1 MDFFEDGI
9 QHFKD
14 KNYQEALKCF
24 KQAVDENQRIED
36 CRNKMGEI
44 YESILKFDLAF
55 EMYNRNIK
63 TKNDAE
69 AYFRITNLLMNQNK
83 LEQANFFINQGT
95 QFHPHNASLYYMKGL
110 LLQSKMHQHQEAIAN
125 FDKCLQKDPSYK
137 EALLKKIDS
146 LFELKDY
153 HTIIDSYNK
162 YLKLSNNNIEVYKK
176 IGNVQILLFQYKNA
190 IENYLLCIQL
200 DENFTEAYHNLGCV
214 YQIVH
219 QYDSAIQIFDQCI
232 SAMLKIAKNQAL
244 NQDNN
249 NKGFTKKKRKILIAQ
264 RRKTQEQIL
273 SNLAIQKKF
282 DELLL
287 FLNKLLQPWKDLI
300 LNSSE
305 YVQQRKASI
314 AYRNQGNQNKNTTS
328 RISSRFEQIMFLQ
341 LSKAKCLK
349 ELGRYEESLREL
361 IICEQSEQHLNEC
374 ALLKSKLL
382 LLSKL
387 EGYKIEIENKES
399 QIQDNNQENNA
410 IQQNNNTK
418 KESELKEDQNND
430 WQVSQRKEAVKCL
443 REILER
449 DPTNSKALLQL
460 GEIYEIEKEIPKQ
473 IQIYSFILEHEPYNG
488 EAINKLINLSK
499 KGFNVDNVRELKGK
513 LNYLKHSQYEEF
525 IYACLQADQF
535 MEQTEITN
543 SVARLLNE
551 GIQFYHQNKYQVE
564 NSTSF
569 LKLFFYFGRQYDL
582 SVKYYNLFNDS
593 TSPQSMLIFAKALL
607 RSNQIIKALD
617 VINFLQKQ
625 YIITLPQQQGS
636 QENIQN
642 QFPNIQ
648 NQTTIIGSKLNVAN
662 TQSLIN
668 NNLQLTNNVQQQSQQ
683 NLLSKIEVSKAHSSS
698 ISSSGSNQGLSLM
711 NSQSIPFKNQF
722 TKIWHLFLLVQGQC
736 FEKLQMYE
744 KALISYSDSV
754 RAQPKFYLTYYHRGQ
769 LYYKMGLLGDAL
781 KNVEKAIQ
789 FNLFHTN
796 SLLLMA
802 KIYQKQQKKSE
813 YLQTLQKGLKL
824 LSNSISLTHIGD
836 EDDAEFLLADSG
848 RADELND
855 ENTLYSNN
863 KLEEQDDDEDEQ
875 EFDYFIQQKIKKL
888 QKSNMTSASINER
901 VPSHLIEGISSFE
914 GNFLEES
921 KFHLETTLT
930 EVIIQEQ
937 KSLAQDPILLLCQDQ
952 EHLSQTRFAAHF
964 YLHQNYLKKMQISNS
979 QNQQQN
985 SKINTNGQLEKL
997 NNKTDSID
1005 WILDNNLYKLSYLIN
1020 KALLYF
1026 SFNQLNLGIN
1036 VFFDELFT
1044 QYVSSETATHEQAE
1058 AVIFA
1063 AATHL
1068 IYPLFSLGLN
1078 EKLIKLC
1085 EYISEFKKKVKKK
1098 EGSIP
1103 QHIQEKLPSTE
1114 YLIIISIAKYRLQKY
1129 EESINCLQQ
1138 LIQTHLDPVQL
1149 TNSSSNKFTQ
1159 RWNEYSKLA
1168 HFFLSLNYFQL
1179 NNIPSCLNYLQLY
1192 LRETPENYKQITS
1205 NNINNNNNNNLF
1217 KFNNK
1222 TFQKQLSSSTEIII
1236 QHLQADCSYVLMV
1249 DLLLQ
1254 NKLSSEV
1261 PPLCEAILE
1270 SLYDQIRQYSLP
1282 TILYLPRQGY
1292 FTRCQHFLTKN
1303 LKNLTIQKIKPQFEG
1318 SLRVFFP
1325 LINEENADF
1334 IGKIFDF
1341 YEYSYF
1347 DRQSNLNSHLLVK
1360 LESGNIS
1367 QIMNPITGKKMML
1380 NEQRCE
1386 ARRIKNTQDQR
1397 DMIYRLILT
1406 HKSILKVHF
1415 FLKQGRDIY
1424 AIQDE
1429 SMPNNNNN
1437 NNNLSSKNSF
1447 SNLQNLSQINNQ
1459 GGSNLKS
1466 AQEVTFCNLNNVSKV
1481 DSMSSQKKLF
1491 SLVLPLGEE
1500 SKASNHQIIQLFATL
1515 ILLVDCME
1523 YLHSQ
1528 HIYSANFSLD
1538 YIFLSEP
1545 NIPIIATFDNF
1556 PSNFCSSPDLN
1567 IQQLISSIK
1576 ALLPCCQ
1583 LSPEQFQQQ
1592 VVIQLYAS
1600 SSTQFS
1606 NLLVYIY
1613 QFINKYNYEIHQ
1625 TKVAYNIP
1633 PSDFDIYS
1641 NFLSELSKIL
1651 HQIAITC
1658 FLFQCQSASKSIDQ
1672 FYKNCVLEIIQLNKL
1687 SACKNLTPS
1696 MNTTEKELLGEGIV
1710 LDYNIF
1716 YNQMQVS
1723 QDLSHFLNDETHAL
1737 VNKFIQLSQLDIIQK
1752 QELINELYSIKQQ
1765 QSRAANS
1772 LSIEK
1777 RSKNLMKIIDASDGR
1792 DEYIL
1797 SLISNIESLLAVQDD
1812 IDSRDQNQLFQ
1823 YLVSL
1828 IKNPLKDDFFQ
1839 RYIKRKKVYYE
1850 WKQNQQQDMLK
1861 RIVRNLYQDED
1872 LRQEKYEKFVR
1883 ILQEYQTKSR
1893 DESISYKEH
1902 QEMLAKA
1909 AQAGRHNRR
1918 EEDGTL
1924 VEEVDCVVEQTTV
1937 NSFSLSYFASQKD
1950 NRANINV
1957 MNVFSQKPQILSN
1970 DESDQIIQEKS
1981 LEPNYDFQIINENTN
1996 ENIQSQKREFDQIK
2010 LNDEIIPHKIQ
2021 ESLALKSEKDSKVL
2035 SLSTS
2040 QFKIKTPSTFFKEAN
2055 VTESIVDQSQAYHQQ
2070 NVQELKIQNNIQQEE
2085 SLND

>member
-1 MDFFEDGI
+1 MNFFEDGI
-9 QHFKD
+9 QHFND
-14 KNYQEALKCF
+14 KNYQQALKCF
-24 KQAVDENQRIED
+24 KQAVDENQKVED

-55 EMYNRNIK
+55 EMYHRNIK

-83 LEQANFFINQGT
+83 LEQANYFINQGT
-95 QFHPHNASLYYMKGL
+95 QFHPHNASLFYMKGL
-110 LLQSKMHQHQEAIAN
+110 LLQSKMQQHQEAIAN

-153 HTIIDSYNK
+153 YAIIDSYNK
-162 YLKLSNNNIEVYKK
+162 FLKISNNNNIEVYKK
-176 IGNVQILLFQYKNA
+176 IGNVQIILLQYKNA
-190 IENYLLCIQL
+190 IENYLQCIQL
-200 DENFTEAYHNLGCV
+200 DENFTEAYHNLGSV

-219 QYDSAIQIFDQCI
+219 QYNSAIQIFDQCI
-232 SAMLKIAKNQAL
+232 SVMLKIAKNSAL
-244 NQDNN
+244 NSDFNT
-249 NKGFTKKKRKILIAQ
+249 KGFTIKKRKILMAQ

-273 SNLAIQKKF
+273 NNLVVQNKF
-282 DELLL
+282 EELLL

-305 YVQQRKASI
+305 YVQQRKAST
-314 AYRNQGNQNKNTTS
+314 AYRNQGNPNKNTTS

-349 ELGRYEESLREL
+349 ELGRYQESLTEL
-361 IICEQSEQHLNEC
+361 KICEQAEQHQNEC
-374 ALLKSKLL
+374 ALLRSKLL

-387 EGYKIEIENKES
+387 EGYKVEVENKES
-399 QIQDNNQENNA
+399 QIMMNNNQENNT
-410 IQQNNNTK
+410 IQQNNTK
-418 KESELKEDQNND
+418 KESELKEESNND
-430 WQVSQRKEAVKCL
+430 WQVLQRNEAVKCL
-443 REILER
+443 KEILER

-460 GEIYEIEKEIPKQ
+460 GEIYDIEKEIPKQ
-473 IQIYSFILEHEPYNG
+473 IQIYYFILEYEPYNE

-499 KGFNVDNVRELKGK
+499 KGFTIDNVRELKGK
-513 LNYLKHSQYEEF
+513 LNYLKHSQYEDF
-525 IYACLQADQF
+525 IYACLQADQY

-569 LKLFFYFGRQYDL
+569 LKLFFYFGKQYEL
-582 SVKYYNLFNDS
+582 SVKYFNLFNDS
-593 TSPQSMLIFAKALL
+593 SSPQSMLIFARALL
-607 RSNQIIKALD
+607 RSNQIIKTLD

-625 YIITLPQQQGS
+625 YIQPQSQGS

-642 QFPNIQ
+642 QLPNIQ
-648 NQTTIIGSKLNVAN
+648 NQATIIGSKLHVAN

-668 NNLQLTNNVQQQSQQ
+668 NNLTKLNNVQQQSQQ

-698 ISSSGSNQGLSLM
+698 ISSTSSNQGMSLM
-711 NSQSIPFKNQF
+711 NSQSISFKNQF
-722 TKIWHLFLLVQGQC
+722 SKIWHLFLLVQGQC

-754 RAQPKFYLTYYHRGQ
+754 RVQPKFYLTYYHRGQ

-796 SLLLMA
+796 SLLLMS
-802 KIYQKQQKKSE
+802 KIYQRQEKKSE

-855 ENTLYSNN
+855 EQQNYLNNN
-863 KLEEQDDDEDEQ
+863 KLEEQDDEDEQ

-901 VPSHLIEGISSFE
+901 VPSHLIEGITSFE
-914 GNFLEES
+914 GNFTEES
-921 KFHLETTLT
+921 KFHLETALT
-930 EVIIQEQ
+930 EVMIQEQ
-937 KSLAQDPILLLCQDQ
+937 KSLIQNPILLLCQDQ
-952 EHLSQTRFAAHF
+952 EHLSQTRFVAHF
-964 YLHQNYLKKMQISNS
+964 YLYQNYLRKMQI
-979 QNQQQN
+979 QNNQKQQQN
-985 SKINTNGQLEKL
+985 SKINQNEQLEKL
-997 NNKTDSID
+997 NNKID
-1005 WILDNNLYKLSYLIN
+1005 IMDCISDNSFYKLSFLIN

-1036 VFFDELFT
+1036 VFFNELLI
-1044 QYVSSETATHEQAE
+1044 QYVNSETASHEQAE

-1114 YLIIISIAKYRLQKY
+1114 YLILISIANYRLTKY
-1129 EESINCLQQ
+1129 EESISCLQQ

-1149 TNSSSNKFTQ
+1149 SNSSSNKFMQ

-1205 NNINNNNNNNLF
+1205 NNINNNYNNLF
-1217 KFNNK
+1217 KINNK
-1222 TFQKQLSSSTEIII
+1222 TIYKQLSSSTEIII
-1236 QHLQADCSYVLMV
+1236 QHLQSDCSYVLMV

-1270 SLYDQIRQYSLP
+1270 SLYDQIKQYSLP
-1282 TILYLPRQGY
+1282 TILSLPRQGY
-1292 FTRCQHFLTKN
+1292 FTRCQHLLTKN

-1325 LINEENADF
+1325 LINEENSDF

-1341 YEYSYF
+1341 YEYQYF
-1347 DRQSNLNSHLLVK
+1347 DRQSNLNSHLLVR

-1367 QIMNPITGKKMML
+1367 QIMNPISGKKMML

-1386 ARRIKNTQDQR
+1386 VRRIKNAQDQR

-1429 SMPNNNNN
+1429 SIPNNNNT
-1437 NNNLSSKNSF
+1437 NLSSKNSF

-1459 GGSNLKS
+1459 GGSNLKL
-1466 AQEVTFCNLNNVSKV
+1466 AQDVTFCNLSNGSKV
-1481 DSMSSQKKLF
+1481 DTMSSQKKLF
-1491 SLVLPLGEE
+1491 SLVLLLGEE
-1500 SKASNHQIIQLFATL
+1500 SKASNHQIIQLFATF

-1528 HIYSANFSLD
+1528 HIYSANFSID

-1556 PSNFCSSPDLN
+1556 PSNFCSSPHLN

-1576 ALLPCCQ
+1576 TLLPCCQ

-1592 VVIQLYAS
+1592 VAVQLYACPS
-1600 SSTQFS
+1600 SQFS

-1613 QFINKYNYEIHQ
+1613 QFINKYNDDHNQ

-1641 NFLSELSKIL
+1641 HFLSELSQIL

-1658 FLFQCQSASKSIDQ
+1658 FLFQCQSACKSIDL
-1672 FYKNCVLEIIQLNKL
+1672 FYKNCVMEIIQLNRL
-1687 SACKNLTPS
+1687 SECKNLTPL
-1696 MNTTEKELLGEGIV
+1696 MNNSEKELLGEGIV

-1723 QDLSHFLNDETHAL
+1723 QDLSHFLNDETYAL

-1752 QELINELYSIKQQ
+1752 QELTNELYSIKQQ

-1777 RSKNLMKIIDASDGR
+1777 RSKNIMKIVDASDGR
-1792 DEYIL
+1792 DEFIL

-1823 YLVSL
+1823 YLISL

-1839 RYIKRKKVYYE
+1839 RYINRKKIFYD

-1861 RIVRNLYQDED
+1861 RIVRSLYQDED

-1893 DESISYKEH
+1893 DESISYKQHE
-1902 QEMLAKA
+1902 ETLAKA
-1909 AQAGRHNRR
+1909 ALAGRNNRR

-1924 VEEVDCVVEQTTV
+1924 VEEVDCVIEQTTV

-1970 DESDQIIQEKS
+1970 DENDHIIQDKS
-1981 LEPNYDFQIINENTN
+1981 IEPNYDFQIINEN
-1996 ENIQSQKREFDQIK
+1996 IQSQKRELDQ
-2010 LNDEIIPHKIQ
+2010 LNEEIIPHKIQ

-2040 QFKIKTPSTFFKEAN
+2040 QFKNKTPSIFFKEAN
-2055 VTESIVDQSQAYHQQ
+2055 VTESIVDQSQAYHQK
-2070 NVQELKIQNNIQQEE
+2070 NVQEIKFQNNFQQEE
-2085 SLND
+2085 

>member
-1 MDFFEDGI
+1 MNYFDDGI
-9 QHFKD
+9 QHFNN

-24 KQAVDENQRIED
+24 KQAVDEEQRVED

-95 QFHPHNASLYYMKGL
+95 QFHPHNASLFYMKGL
-110 LLQSKMHQHQEAIAN
+110 FLQSKMQQHSEAIAN

-146 LFELKDY
+146 LFELKEY
-153 HTIIDSYNK
+153 HAIIDSYNK

-176 IGNVQILLFQYKNA
+176 IGNVQILLLQYKNA
-190 IENYLLCIQL
+190 IESYLQCIQL
-200 DENFTEAYHNLGCV
+200 DENFTEAYHNLGSV

-232 SAMLKIAKNQAL
+232 SAMLKIAKNSAL
-244 NQDNN
+244 NQDFNS
-249 NKGFTKKKRKILIAQ
+249 KGFTKKKRKILIAQ

-273 SNLAIQKKF
+273 NNLVVQKKF

-287 FLNKLLQPWKDLI
+287 FLNKLLQPWKGLI
-300 LNSSE
+300 QNSSE

-314 AYRNQGNQNKNTTS
+314 ALRNQGNQNKNTPN
-328 RISSRFEQIMFLQ
+328 RISTRFEQIMFLQ

-349 ELGRYEESLREL
+349 ELGRYQESIAEL
-361 IICEQSEQHLNEC
+361 KICEQAEQHINEC
-374 ALLKSKLL
+374 ALLRSKLL

-387 EGYKIEIENKES
+387 EGYKVEVENKENE
-399 QIQDNNQENNA
+399 IADKQENA
-410 IQQNNNTK
+410 TVQQNNTK
-418 KESELKEDQNND
+418 KESELKEDSNND
-430 WQVSQRKEAVKCL
+430 WQVVQRNEAVKCL

-460 GEIYEIEKEIPKQ
+460 GEIYDIEKEIPKQ
-473 IQIYSFILEHEPYNG
+473 IQIYQFILEHEPYNE

-499 KGFNVDNVRELKGK
+499 KGFTIDNVRELKGK
-513 LNYLKHSQYEEF
+513 LNYLKHSQYEDF

-569 LKLFFYFGRQYDL
+569 LKLFFYFGKQYDL
-582 SVKYYNLFNDS
+582 SVQYYNLFNDS

-607 RSNQIIKALD
+607 RSNQIIQALD

-625 YIITLPQQQGS
+625 YILPQQVGS

-668 NNLQLTNNVQQQSQQ
+668 NNLSSQNNVQQQSQQ

-698 ISSSGSNQGLSLM
+698 ISSTSSNQGLSLM
-711 NSQSIPFKNQF
+711 NSQSISFKNQF

-744 KALISYSDSV
+744 KALISYSDSIRV
-754 RAQPKFYLTYYHRGQ
+754 QPKFYLTYYYRGQ

-781 KNVEKAIQ
+781 KNVEKSVQ

-855 ENTLYSNN
+855 DNLNYSNNN
-863 KLEEQDDDEDEQ
+863 KLEELDDEDEQ

-901 VPSHLIEGISSFE
+901 VPSHLIEGITSFE
-914 GNFLEES
+914 GNYTEES

-937 KSLAQDPILLLCQDQ
+937 KSLILNPILLLCQDQ

-964 YLHQNYLKKMQISNS
+964 YLHQNYLRKMQILNN
-979 QNQQQN
+979 QKQQQN
-985 SKINTNGQLEKL
+985 SKINNNQQQEIQ
-997 NNKTDSID
+997 NNKSDSID
-1005 WILDNNLYKLSYLIN
+1005 CILDNNFYKLSYLIN

-1026 SFNQLNLGIN
+1026 SFNQFNLGIN
-1036 VFFDELFT
+1036 IFFDELFP
-1044 QYVSSETATHEQAE
+1044 QYVSSEAATHEQAE

-1085 EYISEFKKKVKKK
+1085 EYISDFKKKIKKK

-1114 YLIIISIAKYRLQKY
+1114 YLILISIANYRLKKY
-1129 EESINCLQQ
+1129 EESISCLQQ

-1149 TNSSSNKFTQ
+1149 TNSSSNKFVQ

-1205 NNINNNNNNNLF
+1205 NNINNNNLF
-1217 KFNNK
+1217 KINNQ
-1222 TFQKQLSSSTEIII
+1222 TIQKQLSSSTEIII
-1236 QHLQADCSYVLMV
+1236 QHLQSDCSYVLMV

-1282 TILYLPRQGY
+1282 TILSLPRQGY
-1292 FTRCQHFLTKN
+1292 FTRCQDYLTKN

-1318 SLRVFFP
+1318 SLRIFFP
-1325 LINEENADF
+1325 MINEENADF
-1334 IGKIFDF
+1334 IGKVFDF

-1347 DRQSNLNSHLLVK
+1347 DRQSNLNSHLLVR

-1367 QIMNPITGKKMML
+1367 QIMNPISGKKMIL
-1380 NEQRCE
+1380 SEQRCE

-1406 HKSILKVHF
+1406 HKSILKAHF
-1415 FLKQGRDIY
+1415 FLKQGRDVY

-1429 SMPNNNNN
+1429 SIPNN

-1459 GGSNLKS
+1459 GGSNLKL
-1466 AQEVTFCNLNNVSKV
+1466 AQELTFCNLNNASKV

-1528 HIYSANFSLD
+1528 HIYSANFSID
-1538 YIFLSEP
+1538 YILLSEP

-1556 PSNFCSSPDLN
+1556 PSNFCSSPQLN
-1567 IQQLISSIK
+1567 IQQLISTIK
-1576 ALLPCCQ
+1576 ILLPCCQ
-1583 LSPEQFQQQ
+1583 LTPEQFQQQ
-1592 VVIQLYAS
+1592 VALQLYAS
-1600 SSTQFS
+1600 PSSSFS

-1613 QFINKYNYEIHQ
+1613 HFLNKYNDESNS
-1625 TKVAYNIP
+1625 TKVLYNIP

-1641 NFLSELSKIL
+1641 NFLSELSQIL
-1651 HQIAITC
+1651 HQISITC
-1658 FLFQCQSASKSIDQ
+1658 FLFQSQSACKSIDS
-1672 FYKNCVLEIIQLNKL
+1672 FYKNCILEIIQINKL
-1687 SACKNLTPS
+1687 SECKNLTPLI
-1696 MNTTEKELLGEGIV
+1696 NTSEKELLGESIV

-1723 QDLSHFLNDETHAL
+1723 QDLQHFLNDQTYAL

-1752 QELINELYSIKQQ
+1752 QELTNELYTIKQQ
-1765 QSRAANS
+1765 QCRAANS

-1792 DEYIL
+1792 DEFIL

-1861 RIVRNLYQDED
+1861 RVVRNLYQDED

-1893 DESISYKEH
+1893 DESISYKQHE
-1902 QEMLAKA
+1902 EMLAKA
-1909 AQAGRHNRR
+1909 AQVVRHNRR

-1924 VEEVDCVVEQTTV
+1924 LEEVDCVIEQTTV

-1970 DESDQIIQEKS
+1970 DENDQIMYEKS
-1981 LEPNYDFQIINENTN
+1981 AEHNYDFQIINENTN
-1996 ENIQSQKREFDQIK
+1996 DNTLSQQKEIDQIK

-2055 VTESIVDQSQAYHQQ
+2055 VTESIVDQSQAYHQK
-2070 NVQELKIQNNIQQEE
+2070 NVQEIKFQNNFQQEE
-2085 SLND
+2085 